1 MSIRNERKAHEALHY
16 LSSNFRELSPD
27 KEAFDAA
34 IAALDTVISEYN
46 GFDTSLV
53 LIHRL
58 SNHLLDEEDIL
69 REEGKAVGLRLAKS
83 LAALWDINYA
93 SRQENAIRGP
103 MRPKIAALEPD
114 DPTSN
119 S

>member
-1 MSIRNERKAHEALHY
+1 MSIRNERKAREALHY
-16 LSSNFRELSPD
+16 LSTNLAEHSTD
-27 KEAFDAA
+27 KEAFDSA
-34 IAALDTVISEYN
+34 INALDTLISEYN

-58 SNHLLDEEDIL
+58 SDHILDEEDSL
-69 REEGKAVGLRLAKS
+69 REDGQAVVLRLAKA

-103 MRPKIAALEPD
+103 MRPNTTPMESKE
-114 DPTSN
+114 
-119 S
+119 

>member
-1 MSIRNERKAHEALHY
+1 MSIRNERTAREALHY
-16 LSSNFRELSPD
+16 LSTTLAEHSPD
-27 KEAFDAA
+27 KEAFDSA
-34 IAALDTVISEYN
+34 INALDTLISEYN

-58 SNHLLDEEDIL
+58 SNHILDEEDLL
-69 REEGKAVGLRLAKS
+69 REEGKPVVLRLAKA

-103 MRPKIAALEPD
+103 MRPNIVALEPGEEG
-114 DPTSN
+114 
-119 S
+119 